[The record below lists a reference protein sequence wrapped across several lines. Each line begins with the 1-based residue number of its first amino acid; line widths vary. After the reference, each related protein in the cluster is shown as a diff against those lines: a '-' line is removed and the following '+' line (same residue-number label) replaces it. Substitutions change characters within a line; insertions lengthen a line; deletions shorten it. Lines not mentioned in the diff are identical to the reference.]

1 MDLTEI
7 LKDVPQ
13 GIKLQCLLFKD
24 PVTLYSVTPSA
35 PYPISVKTSVGERI
49 FLSKEGYYSSV
60 TASQNCMLYPPMM
73 SSWDNVEYVPDG
85 KLVVCERDGKII
97 QIGCAKGGFARSQ
110 INVYWWYDLEA
121 HKLEVDSPFYFDRQA
136 TEYRDICNLL
146 GKEGYKMAGTEL
158 KQIYEFKRGD
168 IIVDRIGIIAIFD
181 HADFSNAIVYKA
193 IRRTSGQIVVK
204 TDTGIGYIYEC
215 RLATEVEKNLFFNS
229 LAEAGYA
236 WDGKEVIPVF
246 KKGDIIISDG
256 GCLAIVDHI
265 GKFGSH
271 SDVVYYQACYN
282 TTLGMKVGTDL
293 GIGRVSDCRIA
304 IESDKLY
311 FLKVLGQMGYIV
323 KDGTVCKEKF
333 NPETFEPFQKVLVRA
348 TSTSNWRCTFFSH
361 MGDSKAIC
369 SGDNWSYCIPYEN
382 NEHLRGKA
390 NDCDDFYKWWKLSKD
405 QNYIKK
411 L

>member
-1 MDLTEI
+1 MDLTKI
-7 LKDVPQ
+7 LINVPQ
-13 GIKLQCLLFKD
+13 GTELQCLLFKD

-49 FLSKEGYYSSV
+49 FLSKEGYYSTA
-60 TASQNCMLYPPMM
+60 TASQNCMIYPPMM
-73 SSWDNVEYVPDG
+73 NSWNNVEYIPDG

-97 QIGCAKGGFARSQ
+97 QIGCAKGGWGCKNTLGLA
-110 INVYWWYDLEA
+110 VHWWYDLES
-121 HKLEVDSPFYFDRQA
+121 HKLDVDSQFYFDRQA
-136 TEYRDICNLL
+136 TEYRDICDLL
-146 GKEGYKMAGTEL
+146 RKEGYKMAGTEL

-181 HADFSNAIVYKA
+181 HVDSSNAVVYKA

-229 LAEAGYA
+229 FAEAGYA

-265 GKFGSH
+265 GKFGGH
-271 SDVVYYQACYN
+271 SDVVYYQACYS

-293 GIGRVSDCRIA
+293 GIGRVPDCRIA

-323 KDGTVCKEKF
+323 KDGTVCKKF
-333 NPETFEPFQKVLVRA
+333 DPQTLEHFDKVLVRDSCKQCWCGDFFQYMEGSRFVC
-348 TSTSNWRCTFFSH
+348 TSSDWT
-361 MGDSKAIC
+361 
-369 SGDNWSYCIPYEN
+369 YCIPY
-382 NEHLRGKA
+382 
-390 NDCDDFYKWWKLSKD
+390 NDDTKFLVGTTMHAPEFYRK
-405 QNYIKK
+405 
-411 L
+411 

>member
-7 LKDVPQ
+7 LNGVPR
-13 GIKLQCLLFKD
+13 GTKLKCLLFKD
-24 PVTLYSVTPSA
+24 PITIHTVNPSA
-35 PYPISVKTSVGERI
+35 PYPITATTSTGEHI
-49 FLSKEGYYSSV
+49 LFSKEGYYSTS
-60 TASQNCMLYPPMM
+60 TAPQNCMLYPPMM
-73 SSWDNVEYVPDG
+73 NSWDNVEYVPDG

-97 QIGCAKGGFARSQ
+97 QIGRAKGGFARSQ
-110 INVYWWYDLEA
+110 VDVYWWYDLEA
-121 HKLEVDSPFYFDRQA
+121 HKLEVSGPFYFDRQA
-136 TEYRDICNLL
+136 TEYRDICDLL
-146 GKEGYKMAGTEL
+146 RKEGYRMAGTEL

-168 IIVDRIGIIAIFD
+168 IIVSCYGTIALFD
-181 HADFSNAIVYKA
+181 HTDYNNAIVFKA

-265 GKFGSH
+265 GKFGGH
-271 SDVVYYQACYN
+271 SDVVYYQACYS

-304 IESDKLY
+304 PESDKLY

-323 KDGTVCKEKF
+323 KDGSVCKEKF
-333 NPETFEPFQKVLVRA
+333 NPQTLEHFDKVLVRDSCKQCWCGDFFQYMEGSRFVC
-348 TSTSNWRCTFFSH
+348 TSSDWT
-361 MGDSKAIC
+361 
-369 SGDNWSYCIPYEN
+369 YCIPY
-382 NEHLRGKA
+382 
-390 NDCDDFYKWWKLSKD
+390 NDDTKFLVGTSMPAPEYYRK
-405 QNYIKK
+405 
-411 L
+411 